1 MSIPKLSYLNP
12 QVCKVEILPTIDVNS
27 IVVSDDGNSAAVNL
41 KSSKVWFPI
50 YVTPGKTSYDEEQ
63 LEDQGNTYFN
73 QKLEFQYP
81 GEDANSIA
89 YLKDFNNSRSV
100 IKFTYSSG
108 LVKLIGTVLNPCTMQ
123 IHFSAEKGVRLVTLS
138 RKSTTPAINYTP

>member
-1 MSIPKLSYLNP
+1 MTIPKLSYLNP

-27 IVVSDDGNSAAVNL
+27 IVFSDDGNSATVNL
-41 KSSKVWFPI
+41 KTAKLWFPI

-123 IHFSAEKGVRLVTLS
+123 IHFSTEKGVRLVTLS